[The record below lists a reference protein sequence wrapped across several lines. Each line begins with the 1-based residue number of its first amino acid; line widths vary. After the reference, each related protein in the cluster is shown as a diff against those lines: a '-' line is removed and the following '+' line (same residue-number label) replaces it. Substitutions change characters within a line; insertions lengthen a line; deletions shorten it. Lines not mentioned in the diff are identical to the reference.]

1 MISLEGIDSK
11 MIANNLE
18 PFEPT
23 HPGSI
28 LKEELEF
35 RGITPTHFAE
45 QTGISNSELNDLL
58 NSKCP
63 ITTEYAMLIEAALD
77 IEATFWIRMQADY
90 DLTMAKRN
98 KSFMEKLKQV
108 RKMAAVW

>member
-35 RGITPTHFAE
+35 RGITPSHFAE
-45 QTGISNSELNDLL
+45 QTGIPNSELNDLL

-63 ITTEYAMLIEAALD
+63 ITTEYAMLIEAA
-77 IEATFWIRMQADY
+77 
-90 DLTMAKRN
+90 
-98 KSFMEKLKQV
+98 
-108 RKMAAVW
+108 

>member
-1 MISLEGIDSK
+1 
-11 MIANNLE
+11 
-18 PFEPT
+18 
-23 HPGSI
+23 
-28 LKEELEF
+28 
-35 RGITPTHFAE
+35 
-45 QTGISNSELNDLL
+45 
-58 NSKCP
+58 
-63 ITTEYAMLIEAALD
+63 MLIEAALD

>member
-35 RGITPTHFAE
+35 RGITPSHFAE
-45 QTGISNSELNDLL
+45 QTGIPNSE
-58 NSKCP
+58 
-63 ITTEYAMLIEAALD
+63 
-77 IEATFWIRMQADY
+77 
-90 DLTMAKRN
+90 
-98 KSFMEKLKQV
+98 
-108 RKMAAVW
+108 